1 MNNYLNNCRI
11 ILVNTTEPGNI
22 GSAARAMKTMGVTEL
37 YLVSQD
43 SNIINEYAIAR
54 ACGADDIL
62 NNIVIVSTLKEAI
75 NGCQYLLGTSAR
87 SRSLSSPVIDPRK
100 AANIAINDYAV
111 NNSKVGV
118 IFGQERMG
126 LTNEELSICHAQILI
141 PTNKEY
147 SSLNIAS
154 AVQLICYEL
163 NLAAL
168 DCVQESF
175 KLDLN
180 NKLNNKFNNKR
191 DNVVLADAYEME
203 LFYEHLERLMLKTN
217 FLDPKQPKLLMRRL
231 RRLYN
236 RAQPCTQELNIMR
249 GILAACERVCDQK
262 NLNHD

>member
-1 MNNYLNNCRI
+1 MNNYLKNCRI

-43 SNIINEYAIAR
+43 SHIINEYAVAR
-54 ACGADDIL
+54 ACGADDVL
-62 NNIVIVSTLKEAI
+62 DNIVIVSNLKEAI
-75 NGCQYLLGTSAR
+75 NGCKYLLGTSAR
-87 SRSLSSPVIDPRK
+87 TRSLSSPVIGPRE
-100 AANIAINDYAV
+100 AAKIAINDYAV

-126 LTNEELSICHAQILI
+126 LTNEELSTCHAQILI

-168 DCVQESF
+168 DCLQDTF

-180 NKLNNKFNNKR
+180 NKDNKR
-191 DNVVLADAYEME
+191 DDVVLADAYEME

-236 RAQPCTQELNIMR
+236 RAQPCTQELNILR
-249 GILAACERVCDQK
+249 GILAACEKACDRK
-262 NLNHD
+262 NINNG